1 MKLTEEDV
9 KKIARLARLRLTDEE
24 VTAYRIQL
32 SDVLKY
38 IEQLDEVSTAL
49 TPTTAQV
56 TDQVNRL
63 ADDTVVNQPRT
74 KELLANAPLTEGT
87 HIKVKAVF
95 DE

>member
-74 KELLANAPLTEGT
+74 KELLANAPLPEGT